1 MARMMRA
8 PAGRMPRTDGLKFAV
23 DLLLRES
30 GVARDVV
37 AELPELPYVRLTQRV
52 RPPRERR
59 NLWLLL
65 ALVLAAHVLLAWLGY
80 LILRPLYAPEEDRG
94 VIAVSLVTP
103 VSALPAPPP
112 LLAPPPLMGQPAAA
126 PPRRLHYVPPAKGA
140 ISATLEGVKG
150 PPLNL
155 YAPNGEVRLPPGV
168 SAPTS
173 APAYVTPTIQ
183 GSHISDGK
191 SPVVYK
197 PTRFNK
203 DWAPLNQTLGAKVV
217 GRAFDKAVDK
227 TTVKK
232 TVHLPG
238 GIKIHCAVSPLVLFA
253 GCKGDEPPPPPKN
266 DNDIRLSLP
275 PPQTLTGKKVVVP
288 KAASSI
294 AAPGSSG

>member
-1 MARMMRA
+1 M
-8 PAGRMPRTDGLKFAV
+8 KFAV
-23 DLLLRES
+23 ESLPLES

-80 LILRPLYAPEEDRG
+80 LILRPMYAPVEDRG

-103 VSALPAPPP
+103 LSALPAPPP
-112 LLAPPPLMGQPAAA
+112 LLAPPLAGQPAAA
-126 PPRRLHYVPPAKGA
+126 APRRLHYVPPAKGA

-150 PPLNL
+150 PPLSL
-155 YAPNGEVRLPPGV
+155 YAPNGEVRLPEAT
-168 SAPTS
+168 APPAST
-173 APAYVTPTIQ
+173 PAYVTPTIQ

-191 SPVVYK
+191 SPVVYT

-253 GCKGDEPPPPPKN
+253 GCKGDEPQPPPKN
-266 DNDIRLSLP
+266 DNDIRLSMP

-288 KAASSI
+288 KAASSV
-294 AAPGSSG
+294 AAPGASG